1 MNPNLHCLLLQ
12 VQDADARHFPIH
24 PSHVR
29 SSHGIGR
36 PSEGLPDLVLNL
48 AMKINETTDNA
59 SLKGY
64 RPLKH
69 TIMKEHQNNG
79 PEIFLGWAPGQRCKK
94 TSRTIILTHSMHA
107 TSSVPNSCWML
118 TPSRCQ
124 VTRKSIQE
132 TASLINVHP

>member
-1 MNPNLHCLLLQ
+1 MRYYWYCILNRLNESKSALLVV

-29 SSHGIGR
+29 SLHGIGR

-48 AMKINETTDNA
+48 AMEINETTDNA

-69 TIMKEHQNNG
+69 TIMKEHQDNG
-79 PEIFLGWAPGQRCKK
+79 DISWLGPRSK
-94 TSRTIILTHSMHA
+94 
-107 TSSVPNSCWML
+107 V
-118 TPSRCQ
+118 
-124 VTRKSIQE
+124 
-132 TASLINVHP
+132 